1 MKMKEKDLIKARQV
15 TQKLL
20 CKTIREFGI
29 SLVMLIFASMLASVF
44 LPSVMDKVGFIVMV
58 LFGMTF
64 GIMIGAMRAYNIFWE
79 KTDFEN
85 ASMKKVKQE

>member
-1 MKMKEKDLIKARQV
+1 MKMNKKDLLQARQV

-29 SLVMLIFASMLASVF
+29 SMVVLILCGMLANVF
-44 LPSVMDKVGFIVMV
+44 LPSVIGKVGFLVTV
-58 LFGMTF
+58 LFGMVF
-64 GIMIGAMRAYNIFWE
+64 GIMIGALRAYNIFWE

-85 ASMKKVKQE
+85 ECVKQEK